1 MLSGS
6 AWRNL
11 STHGYAGTS
20 WQMGLGMFRI
30 PCLDGRHMPRQ
41 TTGKGSSQEHD
52 MHTGGLGNH
61 LALIALSHASLA
73 LADQAIPVGHAAIV
87 LSQWLHLMA
96 RLALLQNIKGACMHM
111 GLTFIHPFIDSYTE
125 QTKSVSC
132 SRARF
137 TLAKRAEQQ
146 TCVHAAGVCKLMLML
161 PQMLP
166 SQALKL

>member
-1 MLSGS
+1 
-6 AWRNL
+6 
-11 STHGYAGTS
+11 
-20 WQMGLGMFRI
+20 
-30 PCLDGRHMPRQ
+30 
-41 TTGKGSSQEHD
+41 

-125 QTKSVSC
+125 QLNLFLAQGPALHWPKELNNRLVFMLLVSANSC
-132 SRARF
+132 
-137 TLAKRAEQQ
+137 
-146 TCVHAAGVCKLMLML
+146 
-161 PQMLP
+161 
-166 SQALKL
+166 